1 MVAEKTAKKQRGR
14 PFRKGYSGN
23 PAGRPSGSRNK
34 TTLAAEALLDGEAET
49 ITRKVIEKAKAGDPT
64 ALRLCL
70 ERIIPARRDR
80 PVRFELPQIKTAADT
95 VLASA
100 ALVQAGAAGQL
111 TPSDA
116 AELGKLLESYLRSI
130 EATEFEQRLSRI
142 ERRGDDEE
150 VTQS

>member
-14 PFRKGYSGN
+14 PFRKGCSGN

-49 ITRKVIEKAKAGDPT
+49 ITRKVIEKAKAGDLT

-80 PVRFELPQIKTAADT
+80 PVRFELPQIRTAADA
-95 VLASA
+95 VIASA
-100 ALVQAGAAGQL
+100 ALVQAVAAGQL

-116 AELGKLLESYLRSI
+116 AELGRLLESYLRSI
-130 EATEFEQRLSRI
+130 EATEFEQRLARI

-150 VTQS
+150 IT